1 MHARMHPRTTSVHR
15 AHTLKHLYAATWD
28 MAQDFGQQR
37 QKHRA
42 DMAEYSQLSAR
53 AAAIE
58 ADISIG
64 RDRSL
69 YISIR
74 SLYVSLFGGTILSPP
89 SSEISPSHTTA
100 FPEPFGQPRRR
111 THAHACTHAH
121 IHAHLHARARTHA
134 LNHAYFPPHVL
145 ARSRVHVL
153 SCSNKEEARATWRR
167 SYNAC
172 KRESRC
178 SSSLPFSTHALV
190 SCRCQSFSA
199 SYIY

>member
-74 SLYVSLFGGTILSPP
+74 SLYVSIGSLY
-89 SSEISPSHTTA
+89 ISI
-100 FPEPFGQPRRR
+100 RRD
-111 THAHACTHAH
+111 
-121 IHAHLHARARTHA
+121 
-134 LNHAYFPPHVL
+134 N
-145 ARSRVHVL
+145 
-153 SCSNKEEARATWRR
+153 
-167 SYNAC
+167 
-172 KRESRC
+172 
-178 SSSLPFSTHALV
+178 SLPPLL
-190 SCRCQSFSA
+190 RN
-199 SYIY
+199 